1 MDTSNAPFVL
11 VILALI
17 SSGPS
22 LIQAFY
28 AALAY
33 HRPPG
38 APVVKHPISNTKWR
52 FWVATIFPV
61 LAWCAAGFDYYDR
74 HYNVPLGVPV
84 PAWGVS
90 TALGETTPT
99 YMAIAGTQPIMRY
112 QKKDKLIL
120 ISRNAWAG
128 TDRLT
133 DTVIEK
139 SAPFSIDNGAVQL
152 QFKGKGIIKYAA
164 GQMNSIELYIV
175 MLPNDIS
182 PDQITRLADVE
193 KVGGVVLARTGQN
206 VEGAIPPGAIPLP
219 FVAQS
224 PPSVGSGAQP

>member
-1 MDTSNAPFVL
+1 MESSNTPLVL
-11 VILALI
+11 IVLALI

-52 FWVATIFPV
+52 FWIATIFPL
-61 LAWCAAGFDYYDR
+61 LAWCAVGFDYYDR
-74 HYNVPLGVPV
+74 HYNVPLVVHVAG
-84 PAWGVS
+84 WGVS
-90 TALGETTPT
+90 TGTGELTPT
-99 YMAIAGTQPIMRY
+99 YTALVETQPVMRY
-112 QKKDKLIL
+112 QKQDKLIL
-120 ISRNAWAG
+120 IARNAWAG

-139 SAPFSIDNGAVQL
+139 SAPFSIDDGAVQL

-164 GQMNSIELYIV
+164 GRMNSIELYIV
-175 MLPNDIS
+175 MLPNEIS
-182 PDQITRLADVE
+182 PDQITRIADIE
-193 KVGGVVLARTGQN
+193 KVGGVVLARAGQN
-206 VEGAIPPGAIPLP
+206 VEGGAVPPGTSA
-219 FVAQS
+219 
-224 PPSVGSGAQP
+224 PPSPSSTGSGAQPH